1 MNRNVL
7 ELIKKHQ
14 MLSPGDHL
22 VVALSGGRDSMA
34 LLHLMLSLREQLSV
48 TVSAAHYNHNLRG
61 EESLRDEAFVREYCR
76 EHEIP
81 LAVGSG
87 DVSGYA
93 AEHGVGIEEA
103 ARLLRYD
110 FLLSLEG
117 KIATAHNA
125 DDNLETLLMHLIR
138 GTGLHGLGGIPPV
151 RDRLIRPLLTVERAA
166 IDAYCLSNHIPY
178 VEDST
183 NREDFCLRN
192 RLRHQVLPLLRQ
204 ENPGIAGDLSRLS
217 LLLREEDAYLAQEA
231 AKLMEACLREGGLSV
246 AALLELPEIM
256 QRRILRQFLSQVPE
270 LSESHIEAARNLLH
284 SPSPSAKL
292 SLPGGN
298 TLCRVYD
305 LLSLNLPTKQEV
317 PSPALLSP
325 GERVIWGRWEIA
337 LEKGI
342 CPEKLPPGTV
352 ALNIEGSV
360 LLRTRLPGDRIRL
373 PGGEKKLK
381 SYLIDCKIPAYLRD
395 SLPVAVFEETIVAVP
410 PLTAAWPYGA
420 KTGSDSLLLTV
431 KELEDIK

>member
-34 LLHLMLSLREQLSV
+34 LLHLMLSLREQLSI

-103 ARLLRYD
+103 ARLLRYN

-183 NREDFCLRN
+183 NSEDFCLRN

-217 LLLREEDAYLAQEA
+217 LLLRDEDAYLAQEA
-231 AKLMEACLREGGLSV
+231 AKHL
-246 AALLELPEIM
+246 
-256 QRRILRQFLSQVPE
+256 
-270 LSESHIEAARNLLH
+270 N
-284 SPSPSAKL
+284 
-292 SLPGGN
+292 PGGMIAVELGIGEAEAVAQLFEKAGL
-298 TLCRVYD
+298 TDIEIRRD
-305 LLSLNLPTKQEV
+305 LY
-317 PSPALLSP
+317 
-325 GERVIWGRWEIA
+325 G
-337 LEKGI
+337 
-342 CPEKLPPGTV
+342 V
-352 ALNIEGSV
+352 ARMVGARRRS
-360 LLRTRLPGDRIRL
+360 
-373 PGGEKKLK
+373 
-381 SYLIDCKIPAYLRD
+381 
-395 SLPVAVFEETIVAVP
+395 EEHV
-410 PLTAAWPYGA
+410 
-420 KTGSDSLLLTV
+420 
-431 KELEDIK
+431 